1 MSCDWTCRNS
11 SGNLNSPGYVLNF
24 VEVADF
30 SNNNGYFIRA
40 GYETDPSMGGLIFFE
55 DYHTAQQTYSL
66 GFEGPAVDYSNN
78 RNPPPFFVRVLI
90 FGLTGLPSCPNRLW
104 LDTLEFTVLGGV
116 KVLDAAMCSTFK
128 PNVWVMGQY
137 LFGTKGA
144 SAHTATFEN
153 NLYSTIPRVV
163 NCACV
168 PYNPL
173 TPKDA
178 VFLTKDG
185 TLVSRGAPPYAG
197 WDVRPHVANSEGGS
211 FYAECC
217 QPPP

>member
-1 MSCDWTCRNS
+1 MSCDATCRDS
-11 SGNLNSPGYVLNF
+11 SGNLNSRGYVLNF
-24 VEVADF
+24 LEVADF

-40 GYETDPSMGGLIFFE
+40 GYETDPTTGVVNFFE

-66 GFEGPAVDYSNN
+66 GFDGPAVDYGNN
-78 RNPPPFFVRVLI
+78 ENPPPFFVRVLI
-90 FGLTGLPSCPNRLW
+90 YASTGVGACPTFW
-104 LDTLEFTVLGGV
+104 QDILEFTIPNQGLLWLGN
-116 KVLDAAMCSTFK
+116 AAFCSTFK
-128 PNVWVMGQY
+128 PTVWVMGQY
-137 LFGTKGA
+137 LYGTKGA
-144 SAHTATFEN
+144 SARTADFIN
-153 NLYSTIPRVV
+153 NLYSTIPRM
-163 NCACV
+163 NCVGCEAA
-168 PYNPL
+168 PL
-173 TPKDA
+173 TLKDA